1 MSLVLLLLLLI
12 ASSVS
17 SREIIITDQY
27 QLEDFLCNGTNQL
40 VEDTVVV
47 LTTNITH
54 FIRDVSFCVI
64 STAYSLTITTNSSE
78 KANVSCSNATIRL
91 PTSGFAFTNVFK
103 LTLHNLVFTY
113 CGGYMRDFDAIKSI
127 NSTIYFTQH
136 HSAVFVFLKI
146 NTLIIEEVRMVLYHG
161 FAMVVVNPIQAAMN
175 GMVLFKGEFNSD
187 LVSYGSGILMLF
199 VDSSDVRRRYVSVN
213 RSDFWLNREY
223 IDSIACLSDLQSVV
237 QPFRVINSASLTVLF
252 TQRNFTANVDIANSN
267 FYDNFGSFAAA
278 VLILHYNSMTF
289 STVSITHTAFLRNYN
304 KKQCLGSDL
313 SFVIKLDKTT
323 NTSLYGH
330 NGVHSLLSVSNSNFT
345 NHVSGSHGK
354 GKGGII
360 YMLLASYPMS
370 GTIRIT
376 FKDVLFKDMYSSRP
390 GFCMY
395 VARYFSV
402 SDSKTISSK
411 HVEVILESVTVMNNI
426 QYSTF
431 EQFSRNGLFMIR
443 DIARLVLNGSSNFTG
458 NVGSVFDI
466 ADTSIILAGT
476 LNFEDNN
483 GSTGTVFN
491 VIGSGRF
498 FLQNGLR
505 AQFIRN
511 NAIHSGGAIYAYD
524 ELFDNC
530 MFILANHTS
539 PNVSILFINNTARD
553 CGRSVF
559 SSKIYGCFSNGH
571 YYSASSARKLFRNIS
586 NGTLDGPELLCTLP
600 LHICHCHSD
609 TCVEWDSAIAV
620 YPGMALQLSLAA
632 VDHFNSTTYTEVSVN
647 IATLDKR
654 NISRPV
660 MFWRVS
666 NDRQVL
672 RQGKCTLINVTFF
685 KNDESLNPTKA
696 FLAVTATSK
705 ITSHFKLS
713 IYLRDCP
720 VGFDFNPST
729 GKCNCSSV
737 LYKIQI
743 VPQKCVIFSKGP
755 NITATITYSFV
766 GIPVGWIGMIILN
779 GTYVFEMSSACFCCN
794 YDRKYDTFI
803 VNVTDNTVFI
813 GESKDLHAIKSFC
826 PRNRGGVMCSNC
838 TPGYSVVFSSLDC
851 VKCSNWWL
859 LTIVAYGLA
868 GPLLIYLIYA
878 LKLTLTTGLINGIIF
893 YAQIVCISEQTK
905 LGSSLHNLTFY
916 YYTITK
922 GLISLLSFNI
932 NFNIPL
938 CFYDGMTELWK
949 SFVSFLFPVYLLAI
963 VIGLIIISRYSVRLS
978 NRIADSSVQVLVTVV
993 HLSFA
998 TLLTSTLDVFTPVYI
1013 YTNTSDIPLKV
1024 WQKDGAVVYGKGGH
1038 LVLMIVTG
1046 VVVGPILITYLT
1058 VLLAGRPLMKINK
1071 VREYLRPIYE
1081 AIHAP
1086 YKHNKEFFSSI
1097 TIILVIF
1104 LYLMNDAFVAKDPT
1118 KGLLLSVPFIMV
1130 YFILVI
1136 FYHPFK
1142 DVHLN
1147 ILNAFLVSI
1156 TSVVVSSV
1164 WYYFVSTITFAI
1176 IIASCDT
1183 VVIMTLVVIVL
1194 HNIPALRKLA
1204 KRVKLKV
1211 TSFLSS
1217 SPPTVEA
1224 EDDSVFYSS
1233 FFESCEERE
1242 PLLRI
1247 NR

>member
-17 SREIIITDQY
+17 SHEIIITDQY
-27 QLEDFLCNGTNQL
+27 QLEDFLCNSTNQL

-47 LTTNITH
+47 LDTNITH

-78 KANVSCSNATIRL
+78 KANVSCSNATIQL

-175 GMVLFKGEFNSD
+175 GMVLLKGEFNSD
-187 LVSYGSGILMLF
+187 HLVSYGSGILMLF

-213 RSDFWLNREY
+213 RSVFRLNIEY
-223 IDSIACLSDLQSVV
+223 IDSNACLSDLQSVV
-237 QPFRVINSASLTVLF
+237 QPFLVINSASFTILF
-252 TQRNFTANVDIANSN
+252 TQKNFTANVDIANSK
-267 FYDNFGSFAAA
+267 FYDNFGSFTAA

-289 STVSITHTAFLRNYN
+289 STVSIMHTTFVSNYN

-323 NTSLYGH
+323 NTCLYGH
-330 NGVHSLLSVSNSNFT
+330 TGVHSLLSVLNSSFT
-345 NHVSGSHGK
+345 NHVSGFQEK

-360 YMLLASYPMS
+360 YMLLASYPMA

-376 FKDVLFKDMYSSRP
+376 FKDVLFKDTYSSRL
-390 GFCMY
+390 GSCMY
-395 VARYFSV
+395 VTRHFSV
-402 SDSKTISSK
+402 FDGKTISSK
-411 HVEVILESVTVMNNI
+411 HVEVILESVTVMNNT
-426 QYSTF
+426 QYFTF
-431 EQFSRNGLFMIR
+431 EPFSRNGLFMIR
-443 DIARLVLNGSSNFTG
+443 DIARLVLNGWSNFTG

-476 LNFEDNN
+476 LNFEGNN

-491 VIGSGRF
+491 VVGSGRF
-498 FLQNGLR
+498 YLQSGLR

-511 NAIHSGGAIYAYD
+511 NAIHSGGAIYAFD

-530 MFILANHTS
+530 MFILANYTS

-553 CGRSVF
+553 CGKSVF
-559 SSKIYGCFSNGH
+559 SYKIYNCFSNG
-571 YYSASSARKLFRNIS
+571 YYYNVSSARKLFQYIS
-586 NGTLDGPELLCTLP
+586 NGTLDGPGILSTLP
-600 LHICHCHSD
+600 LNICHCHSD
-609 TCVEWDSAIAV
+609 ICVKQDGAIAV

-632 VDHFNSTTYTEVSVN
+632 GDGFKSFIYTEVSVS
-647 IATLDKR
+647 IITLDK
-654 NISRPV
+654 NNFSRPV
-660 MFWRVS
+660 VFWRVS
-666 NDRQVL
+666 NDKQVL
-672 RQGKCTLINVTFF
+672 RQGECTLINVTFF
-685 KNDESLNPTKA
+685 KNDESLNPTEA
-696 FLAVTATSK
+696 FLAVTAST

-720 VGFDFNPST
+720 VGFEFNPFT

-737 LYKIQI
+737 LYK
-743 VPQKCVIFSKGP
+743 VPNVLPKCMIFSKGL
-755 NITATITYSFV
+755 NITATIMYSSV
-766 GIPVGWIGMIILN
+766 GMPVAWIGMIILN
-779 GTYVFEMSSACFCCN
+779 GTYLFEMSSACFCCN

-851 VKCSNWWL
+851 IKCSNWWL
-859 LTIVAYGLA
+859 LTIVAYGMA

-916 YYTITK
+916 YYTIAK

-949 SFVSFLFPVYLLAI
+949 SFLSFLFPVYLLAI

-993 HLSFA
+993 HLSFT
-998 TLLTSTLDVFTPVYI
+998 TLLTSTLDVFTPVYV
-1013 YTNTSDIPLKV
+1013 YTNTSDVPLKV
-1024 WQKDGAVVYGKGGH
+1024 WQNDGTMEYGKGGH
-1038 LVLMIVTG
+1038 LILMIVTG

-1104 LYLMNDAFVAKDPT
+1104 LYLMNDTFVTKDPT

-1130 YFILVI
+1130 YFILVV

-1194 HNIPALRKLA
+1194 HNIPALRKLV